1 MKPTR
6 SVFRPLLL
14 VAGLLSWAL
23 PVQSAPPRS
32 DAAPVRAVPAAA
44 EPVQQLIIRY
54 RGVDSRNDQAAAAS
68 ATDERAGAAQRVSR
82 SAERA
87 QAWGMHYLKSVSPQL
102 HVARLSRAVPADE
115 AQALIERL
123 QADPAVAS
131 VTIDQRVRPHAL
143 SLPTDPFFTTASS
156 GYYQWH
162 LQAPSV
168 VPGGINAAAAWAS
181 STGANVTVAVLD
193 GGYRPHP
200 DLAANL
206 LTASDYD
213 FISDLWTANDGNLR
227 DADAQDP
234 GDWVSATDPDKPLD
248 CPVEDSTWHG
258 THVTG
263 LLGALAN
270 NTDGVGVAPGV
281 KVLPVRVLGR
291 CGGYLSDILAG
302 MRWAAGLSVTG
313 VTNTSTPARALNLSL
328 GVEGACDAATQEV
341 INEVRARGV
350 SIVASTGNDGLTAI
364 TKPASCAGVVAVTA
378 HDRNGVLA
386 SYANVGPGTDISA
399 PGGERDGAVASTWNL
414 GKTVPGAD
422 SYGLMYGTSMAAPQ
436 VAGTLAL
443 MSAARTDL
451 ALPTLEAL
459 IRDTAR
465 AFPVGTYCLT
475 NPDGLPPGFCGVGLL
490 DAGEALAAAQA
501 AGNRLPDIE
510 VLQRFTANS
519 WATGAT
525 VTLYI
530 QLRNWGSSAASDV
543 ELTTVLTGLEILSV
557 SGLSTTNDATS
568 LRAAVGDLDAG
579 AERVLTVTARVTA
592 ANPDTVSSLAVAN
605 GASEEPTLSNNTH
618 RLDPMGVIVAPAAEV
633 ATSDAGG
640 GCTVAPKG
648 QADAGLPLLA
658 LVAAVALFWRRRRTV
673 P

>member
-14 VAGLLSWAL
+14 VAGLLSWGL
-23 PVQSAPPRS
+23 PVQSAPPRA
-32 DAAPVRAVPAAA
+32 DAAPVRAVHAAA

-54 RGVDSRNDQAAAAS
+54 RVGEAQGDRAAAAS
-68 ATDERAGAAQRVSR
+68 ATDERAVAAERVSR

-102 HVARLSRAVPADE
+102 HVARLSRALPADE
-115 AQALIERL
+115 ARALIEQL

-143 SLPTDPFFTTASS
+143 PLPTDPFFTTASS

-168 VPGGINAAAAWAS
+168 VPGGINAPAAWAS

-213 FISDLWTANDGNLR
+213 FISELWTANDGDLR

-234 GDWVSATDPDKPLD
+234 GDWVSATDPARPAD
-248 CPVEDSTWHG
+248 CTVEDSTWHG

-302 MRWAAGLSVTG
+302 MRWAAGLSVSG

-328 GVEGACDAATQEV
+328 GVEGACDAATQDV

-350 SIVASTGNDGLTAI
+350 SIVASTGNDGLTVI
-364 TKPASCAGVVAVTA
+364 TKPASCMGVVAVTA
-378 HDRNGVLA
+378 HDRLGVLA
-386 SYANVGPGTDISA
+386 SYANVGSGTAISA

-422 SYGLMYGTSMAAPQ
+422 SYGLMYGTSMAVPQ
-436 VAGTLAL
+436 VVGVLAL
-443 MSAARTDL
+443 MASVRPDL
-451 ALPTLEAL
+451 PMSEVEKVLLS
-459 IRDTAR
+459 TAR
-465 AFPVGTYCLT
+465 PFLADTYCSR
-475 NPDGLPPGFCGVGLL
+475 NPGQCG
-490 DAGEALAAAQA
+490 AGM
-501 AGNRLPDIE
+501 
-510 VLQRFTANS
+510 
-519 WATGAT
+519 
-525 VTLYI
+525 
-530 QLRNWGSSAASDV
+530 
-543 ELTTVLTGLEILSV
+543 
-557 SGLSTTNDATS
+557 
-568 LRAAVGDLDAG
+568 LDAG
-579 AERVLTVTARVTA
+579 A
-592 ANPDTVSSLAVAN
+592 AVA
-605 GASEEPTLSNNTH
+605 AVQTYVP
-618 RLDPMGVIVAPAAEV
+618 VAEA
-633 ATSDAGG
+633 DGGG
-640 GCTVAPKG
+640 GCTVAPGG

-658 LVAAVALFWRRRRTV
+658 LVAAISLFWRRRRAMPCAAAISAV
-673 P
+673 RH

>member
-14 VAGLLSWAL
+14 VAGLLSSGL

-54 RGVDSRNDQAAAAS
+54 RVGEAQGDRAAAAS
-68 ATDERAGAAQRVSR
+68 ATAERATAAERVSR

-102 HVARLSRAVPADE
+102 HVARLSRALPADE
-115 AQALIERL
+115 AQALMERL
-123 QADPAVAS
+123 QADPAVES

-143 SLPTDPFFTTASS
+143 PLPTDPFFSTASS

-168 VPGGINAAAAWAS
+168 EPGGINAAAAWAS

-213 FISDLWTANDGNLR
+213 FISDLWTANDGNLH

-248 CPVEDSTWHG
+248 CLVEDSTWHG

-313 VTNTSTPARALNLSL
+313 VSNTSTPVRALNLSL

-350 SIVASTGNDGLTAI
+350 SIVASTGNDGLTVI
-364 TKPASCAGVVAVTA
+364 TKPASCMGVVAVTA
-378 HDRNGVLA
+378 HNRSGLSA
-386 SYANVGPGTDISA
+386 SYANVGPGTAISA
-399 PGGERDGAVASTWNL
+399 PGGEREGAVASTWNL

-443 MSAARTDL
+443 MSAARADL
-451 ALPTLEAL
+451 AQPTLEAL
-459 IRDTAR
+459 MRDTAR
-465 AFPVGTYCLT
+465 AFPTGTYCVT
-475 NPDGLPPGFCGVGLL
+475 NPDRLPPGFCGVGLL
-490 DAGEALAAAQA
+490 DAGRALAAAQA
-501 AGNRLPDIE
+501 VGVGLPDVE
-510 VLQRFTANS
+510 VLQRVTASS
-519 WATGAT
+519 WVTGAT

-530 QLRNWGSSAASDV
+530 HLRNWGAGTASAV
-543 ELTTVLTGLEILSV
+543 QLTTTLTGLEILSV
-557 SGLSTTNDATS
+557 SGLSATNEVTS
-568 LRAAVGDLDAG
+568 LRAAVGDLNAG

-592 ANPDTVSSLAVAN
+592 ADPETVSSLAVAS

-618 RLDPMGVIVAPAAEV
+618 RLDPMGVVVSPAVEV
-633 ATSDAGG
+633 TTSDGGG
-640 GCTVAPKG
+640 GCTVAPDG

-658 LVAAVALFWRRRRTV
+658 LVAAIALFWRRRRGL

>member
-14 VAGLLSWAL
+14 VAGLLSWGL
-23 PVQSAPPRS
+23 PVQSAPPRA

-54 RGVDSRNDQAAAAS
+54 RVGEAKGDRAAAAS
-68 ATDERAGAAQRVSR
+68 ATDERAGAAERVSR

-102 HVARLSRAVPADE
+102 HVARLSRALPADE
-115 AQALIERL
+115 AKALMERL

-143 SLPTDPFFTTASS
+143 LSPTDPFFSTASS

-168 VPGGINAAAAWAS
+168 EPGGINAAAAWAS

-200 DLAANL
+200 DLVANL

-213 FISDLWTANDGNLR
+213 FISELWTANDGDLR

-234 GDWVSATDPDKPLD
+234 GDWIPSEDASL
-248 CPVEDSTWHG
+248 CPGEDLLKSSWHG

-263 LLGALAN
+263 LVGALAN
-270 NTDGVGVAPGV
+270 GSEGVGVAPDV

-302 MRWAAGLSVTG
+302 MRWAAGLPVSG

-350 SIVASTGNDGLTAI
+350 SIVASTGNDGLTVI
-364 TKPASCAGVVAVTA
+364 TKPANCMGVVAVTA
-378 HDRNGVLA
+378 HNRSGLSA
-386 SYANVGPGTDISA
+386 SYANVGSGTAISA
-399 PGGERDGAVASTWNL
+399 PGGELDGAVASTWNL

-443 MSAARTDL
+443 MSAARADL
-451 ALPTLEAL
+451 AQPTLEAL
-459 IRDTAR
+459 MRDTAR
-465 AFPVGTYCLT
+465 AFPTGTYCVT
-475 NPDGLPPGFCGVGLL
+475 NPDRLPPGFCGVGLL
-490 DAGEALAAAQA
+490 DAGRALAAAQA
-501 AGNRLPDIE
+501 VRVGLPDVE
-510 VLQRFTANS
+510 VLQRVTASS
-519 WATGAT
+519 WVTGAT

-530 QLRNWGSSAASDV
+530 HLRNWGAGTASAV
-543 ELTTVLTGLEILSV
+543 QLTTTLTGLEILSV
-557 SGLSTTNDATS
+557 NGLSATNEVTS
-568 LRAAVGDLDAG
+568 LRAAVGDLNAG
-579 AERVLTVTARVTA
+579 VERVLTVTARVTA
-592 ANPDTVSSLAVAN
+592 ADPETVSSLAVAN
-605 GASEEPTLSNNTH
+605 GPSEESTLSNNTH

-633 ATSDAGG
+633 ATSDGGG
-640 GCTVAPKG
+640 GCTVAPEG

-658 LVAAVALFWRRRRTV
+658 LVAAIALFWRRRRGL

>member
-14 VAGLLSWAL
+14 VAGLVSWGL
-23 PVQSAPPRS
+23 PVQSAPPRA

-54 RGVDSRNDQAAAAS
+54 RVGEAQGDRAAAAS
-68 ATDERAGAAQRVSR
+68 ASDERAGAAERVSR

-102 HVARLSRAVPADE
+102 HVARLSRALPADE
-115 AQALIERL
+115 ARALIERL

-143 SLPTDPFFTTASS
+143 PLPTDPFFTTASS

-168 VPGGINAAAAWAS
+168 VPGGINAPAAWAS

-213 FISDLWTANDGNLR
+213 FISDLWTANDGDLR

-234 GDWVSATDPDKPLD
+234 GDWISSEDASL
-248 CPVEDSTWHG
+248 CPGEDLLKSSWHG

-263 LLGALAN
+263 LVGALAN
-270 NTDGVGVAPGV
+270 GSEGVGVAPDV

-302 MRWAAGLSVTG
+302 MRWAAGLSVSG

-350 SIVASTGNDGLTAI
+350 SIVASTGNDGLTVI
-364 TKPASCAGVVAVTA
+364 TKPASCMGVVAVTA
-378 HDRNGVLA
+378 HDRLGVLA
-386 SYANVGPGTDISA
+386 SYANVGSGTAISA
-399 PGGERDGAVASTWNL
+399 PGGELDGAVASTWNL

-422 SYGLMYGTSMAAPQ
+422 SYGLMYGTSMAVPQ
-436 VAGTLAL
+436 VVGVLAL
-443 MSAARTDL
+443 MASVRPDL
-451 ALPTLEAL
+451 PMSEVEKVLLS
-459 IRDTAR
+459 TAR
-465 AFPVGTYCLT
+465 PFLADTYCSR
-475 NPDGLPPGFCGVGLL
+475 NPGQCG
-490 DAGEALAAAQA
+490 AGM
-501 AGNRLPDIE
+501 
-510 VLQRFTANS
+510 
-519 WATGAT
+519 
-525 VTLYI
+525 
-530 QLRNWGSSAASDV
+530 
-543 ELTTVLTGLEILSV
+543 
-557 SGLSTTNDATS
+557 
-568 LRAAVGDLDAG
+568 LDAG
-579 AERVLTVTARVTA
+579 A
-592 ANPDTVSSLAVAN
+592 AVA
-605 GASEEPTLSNNTH
+605 AVQTY
-618 RLDPMGVIVAPAAEV
+618 VPAAE
-633 ATSDAGG
+633 ADGGG
-640 GCTVAPKG
+640 GCTVAPGG

-658 LVAAVALFWRRRRTV
+658 LVAAISLFWRRRRAM

>member
-14 VAGLLSWAL
+14 VAGLLSWGV

-54 RGVDSRNDQAAAAS
+54 RVGEAQSDRAASTSATAERAAAA
-68 ATDERAGAAQRVSR
+68 ERVSR

-102 HVARLSRAVPADE
+102 HVARLSRALPADE

-123 QADPAVAS
+123 KADPAVAS
-131 VTIDQRVRPHAL
+131 VSIDQRVRPHAL
-143 SLPTDPFFTTASS
+143 PLPTDPFFTSASS

-168 VPGGINAAAAWAS
+168 VAGGINAAAAWAS

-200 DLAANL
+200 DLVANL

-234 GDWVSATDPDKPLD
+234 GDWVSATDQTRPAD

-270 NTDGVGVAPGV
+270 NTDGVGVAPGA

-302 MRWAAGLSVTG
+302 MRWAVGLPVSG

-350 SIVASTGNDGLTAI
+350 SIVASTGNDGLITI
-364 TKPASCAGVVAVTA
+364 TKPASCVGVMAVTA

-386 SYANVGPGTDISA
+386 SYANVGPGTAISA
-399 PGGERDGAVASTWNL
+399 PGGELDGAVASTWNL

-422 SYGLMYGTSMAAPQ
+422 SYGLMYGTSMAVPQ
-436 VAGTLAL
+436 VVGVLAL
-443 MSAARTDL
+443 MASVRPDL
-451 ALPTLEAL
+451 PMSELEKVL
-459 IRDTAR
+459 LSTAR
-465 AFPVGTYCLT
+465 PFLADTYCSR
-475 NPDGLPPGFCGVGLL
+475 NPGQCG
-490 DAGEALAAAQA
+490 AGM
-501 AGNRLPDIE
+501 
-510 VLQRFTANS
+510 
-519 WATGAT
+519 
-525 VTLYI
+525 
-530 QLRNWGSSAASDV
+530 
-543 ELTTVLTGLEILSV
+543 
-557 SGLSTTNDATS
+557 
-568 LRAAVGDLDAG
+568 LDAG
-579 AERVLTVTARVTA
+579 A
-592 ANPDTVSSLAVAN
+592 AVA
-605 GASEEPTLSNNTH
+605 AVQTY
-618 RLDPMGVIVAPAAEV
+618 VPAAADE
-633 ATSDAGG
+633 ADGG
-640 GCTVAPKG
+640 GCTVAPGG
-648 QADAGLPLLA
+648 QVDAGLPLLA
-658 LVAAVALFWRRRRTV
+658 LVAAIALFWRRRRGL